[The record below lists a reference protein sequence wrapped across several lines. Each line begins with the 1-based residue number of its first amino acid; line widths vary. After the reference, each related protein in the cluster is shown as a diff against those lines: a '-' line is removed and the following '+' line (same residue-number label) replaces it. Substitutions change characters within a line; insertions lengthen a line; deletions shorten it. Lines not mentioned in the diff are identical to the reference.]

1 MHVGATLRNQRVSL
15 NALPRV
21 IGLQVGV
28 SAPVSS
34 RKATAMQRQGHDDS
48 PISSSSNPDSSNPD
62 SCNPELEP
70 YNDGEDPPT
79 HPQRGGEK
87 DLNRYE
93 EDEVATAPWP
103 PPQPFQP
110 RNRGPAIEA

>member
-1 MHVGATLRNQRVSL
+1 
-15 NALPRV
+15 
-21 IGLQVGV
+21 
-28 SAPVSS
+28 
-34 RKATAMQRQGHDDS
+34 MQRQGHDDS
-48 PISSSSNPDSSNPD
+48 PSSSSNTDSSNTE
-62 SCNPELEP
+62 SSNTESSNTESSNTELEQ
-70 YNDGEDPPT
+70 YNDGDDPPT